1 MRLSRCGSRRG
12 PAALRSALLCGA
24 VLMLLLAPISQ
35 AADRHDRFSPRD
47 LELNVSALAVLAT
60 AGYWA
65 YRKFAPA
72 PAESPLPNPTAPAA
86 ASSLRAAAGA
96 RQLILSPPSPPSLLR
111 V

>member
-1 MRLSRCGSRRG
+1 
-12 PAALRSALLCGA
+12 
-24 VLMLLLAPISQ
+24 MLLLAPLSQ
-35 AADRHDRFSPRD
+35 AADRHDRFSARD

-72 PAESPLPNPTAPAA
+72 PAASPLPNPAAPAA
-86 ASSLRAAAGA
+86 ASSPRAAAGA
-96 RQLILSPPSPPSLLR
+96 RQLVLAPPAPPCLLR